1 MSLLAVTAVTG
12 TRAAPALA
20 APPSGGMSGAS
31 VEAMFAGYSA
41 GDEKWAA
48 GDGTASVL
56 LPDNRILWLF
66 SETLIGPVAEDWS
79 VPAETPLVK
88 NTAVVQDGSALVET
102 LTGGAAGAPE
112 SLIPAPAADEF
123 YRIGDAVVEGDTVK
137 AVYQRK
143 KQTGEG
149 PLDFE
154 HVGTALVTFSLP
166 DLTVADVAPLS
177 LGGDIAWGA
186 SILPDGDHTYIYGT
200 EGGDDSD
207 IQFAHLARVPAGNI
221 GGAWQF
227 WTGSGWSSQESASV
241 RLLSGVQ
248 SAFGTLRHGDQYV
261 VVTGD
266 SHLPF
271 DPWFVAYTATSPA
284 GPFTGPIPLHQAPE
298 PTAGENLLHVSGA
311 RLHPDLARAGKLL
324 MSYAVGGF
332 HPDDVYA
339 DVRNGRPRF
348 VEVDWPRPAPGDV
361 PAAPTGLA
369 ATADAE
375 GRVTLG
381 WTAPSGSGLSYW
393 VHRRDLTAGQT
404 HFARE
409 VSAVTGTSMTPDRL
423 IDQHT
428 YEFKVTAAGAGGEGA
443 ASAVITTAVRVLEP
457 PAPEEVSAEADKIGT
472 ATVSW
477 EPVAGAEEYDVAM
490 RDITAGET
498 TLLPVDTV
506 EAGQTELAV
515 EALDDAHQY
524 EFAVTASNTAGESDT
539 SETARV
545 DVALEVPD
553 APSGVTAGPLSDGTI
568 HLNWDHAAE
577 DDWFYVYQRDVTAEE
592 PEFTRLELPVTAG
605 SEMTA
610 GYLVPNHE
618 YEYKIGAVNRLGESD
633 TSPVVE
639 ATATLAPPSAPI
651 NLTVTADDGA
661 ADLSWTGAENPNVW
675 YVVEMRNV
683 SDEEPGFTRLP
694 DPVTTCCTMRAGLLT
709 NGDTYEFRVAAID
722 GGGGESGFS
731 NAATVKPLPPPPG
744 QVTGLTATPLG
755 NGDIQLAWTSQ
766 GPDLWYY
773 VQTKDVTAGET
784 VFKQLALPVT
794 VCCSMTAGYLTTG
807 HIYHYRVLAV
817 SPVGAGSGPVSAT
830 VAATSTVQR
839 PGAPTGLQGVSSGPG
854 NVDLTWTPPAPNLYY
869 YAYWRNVT
877 TGQTTF
883 SRSEYPV
890 STPYASL
897 GYLAGGSQY
906 EFKVTAANSAGEG
919 AFSGTIRVNVLS
931 ALPNPAGGLT
941 ATAGDAKVTLR
952 WTASSTAGVLY
963 NVWMRDVTANSSF
976 RKLDLPVSGTTMI
989 AGYLTNDHLY
999 EFYVT
1004 ATNSA
1009 GDSPASNKVTAR
1021 PFPPIPQPPTGLTA
1035 TAGNGQVVLNWTAS
1049 STVNVYYWV
1058 EMRSKGGKW
1067 KRLKSPVTT
1076 CCSFTAGYL
1085 GNGTRYEF
1093 RMYSFNVAGVSA
1105 NPSGVASATPLPP
1118 AATAPSNLTAFSGA
1132 GKVSLS
1138 WSASPTANVWYW
1150 VYQREA
1156 KGSWRKLP
1164 IPVTRCC
1171 TFTPGNLVNGRIYEF
1186 KVTAFNERNESGASN
1201 TVSTRPSVTLT
1212 RAPIL
1217 NGAATSTSSVELWWT
1232 ATPNATGYW
1241 VEYADI
1247 SANPNA
1253 GWTKISTP
1261 VLGTTFK
1268 GGYLGAGKWYRW
1280 RVTPSN
1286 GDVLGPVSPPLEIRT
1301 RGQVHYSGRYHLGD
1315 SFSAGVGAGYET
1327 GGDCLRSPLAWPL
1340 LLNYAS
1346 SMARHLACTGAEVPD
1361 MRSGQLPGIGQP
1373 GPTLITLTIGGN
1385 DVGFADEL
1393 TDCILGTS
1401 SCTGREAVI
1410 NRAIDNYA
1418 VTLRNTYREIRAI
1431 APGADI
1437 VVAGYPLLLTPP
1449 GVGNC
1454 NAIFDAG
1461 LSDAERRMIRRL
1473 GTRMNGVI
1481 RQSATEAGA
1490 IPVITELS
1498 SEFAGHEACSTNG
1511 EYINQITARWS
1522 HKEGA
1527 MHPNAAGHR
1536 AYQRAVTTR
1545 LGQIHQRGMVRY

>member
-1 MSLLAVTAVTG
+1 MTA
-12 TRAAPALA
+12 TRAETALA
-20 APPSGGMSGAS
+20 APPAGGMSGSA

-56 LPDNRILWLF
+56 LPDGRIVWLF
-66 SETLIGPVAEDWS
+66 SDTVIGPVAEDWS
-79 VPAETPLVK
+79 VPAETPLVR
-88 NTAVVQDGSALVET
+88 NSVVVQDGSSLVDT
-102 LTGGAAGAPE
+102 LTGGVAGAPE
-112 SLIPAPAADEF
+112 ALIEAPAEDEF

-143 KQTGEG
+143 KKTGEG

-154 HVGTALVTFSLP
+154 HVGAALVTFSLP
-166 DLTVADVAPLS
+166 DLGVTSVDPLTQ
-177 LGGDIAWGA
+177 GATIAWGA
-186 SILPDGDHTYIYGT
+186 SILTDGDHTYIYGT
-200 EGGDDSD
+200 EGDDTDD

-221 GGAWQF
+221 GGAWQY
-227 WTGSGWSSQESASV
+227 WTGSGWSAQESTSV

-248 SAFGTLRHGDQYV
+248 SAFGTIHRGDQYILV
-261 VVTGD
+261 AKD

-271 DPWFVAYTATSPA
+271 DPWLVAYTAPSPT
-284 GPFTGPIPLHQAPE
+284 GPFTGPVPLHRSPE
-298 PTAGENLLHVSGA
+298 PTAGEKLLHVSGA
-311 RLHPDLARAGKLL
+311 RLHPDLARSGKLL
-324 MSYAVGGF
+324 VSYAVGALQR
-332 HPDDVYA
+332 DDVYA

-361 PAAPTGLA
+361 PGAPTGLA
-369 ATADAE
+369 ATADSE
-375 GRVTLG
+375 GAVTLG
-381 WTAPSGSGLSYW
+381 WTAPSGSDLNYW
-393 VHRRDLTAGQT
+393 VYRRDLTAGQT

-409 VSAVTGTSMTPDRL
+409 VSAVTGTSLTPDRL

-428 YEFKVTAAGAGGEGA
+428 YEFKVTAANAEGEGA
-443 ASAVITTAVRVLEP
+443 ASAVITTPVRVLEP
-457 PAPEEVSAEADKIGT
+457 PAPEEVSAEADKVGT

-498 TLLPVDTV
+498 ALLPVETV
-506 EAGQTELAV
+506 EAGQTEVAV

-553 APSGVTAGPLSDGTI
+553 VPSGVTAGPVSDGTI
-568 HLNWDHAAE
+568 KLNWDHAAE

-592 PEFTRLELPVTAG
+592 PEFTRLELPVTTG

-618 YEYKIGAVNRLGESD
+618 YEYKIGAVNRLGESE
-633 TSPVVE
+633 TSPVVT
-639 ATATLAPPSAPI
+639 ATATLAPPSAPSG
-651 NLTVTADDGA
+651 LTVRAGDGV
-661 ADLSWTGAENPNVW
+661 ADLTWTGGDNPNVW

-683 SDEEPGFTRLP
+683 TDEEPTFTRLAE
-694 DPVTTCCTMRAGLLT
+694 PVVTCCTMRAGFLT

-731 NAATVKPLPPPPG
+731 NAATVKPLPPPPV
-744 QVTGLTATPLG
+744 QVTGLTATSLA
-755 NGDIQLAWTSQ
+755 NGDIQLAWNSA
-766 GPDLWYY
+766 GPELWYY
-773 VQTKDVTAGET
+773 VQTKDVSAGET
-784 VFKQLALPVT
+784 DFRQLALPVT
-794 VCCSMTAGYLTTG
+794 ECCSMTAGYLTFG
-807 HIYHYRVLAV
+807 HTYHYRVLAV
-817 SPVGAGSGPVSAT
+817 SPIGAGSGPVSAT
-830 VAATSTVQR
+830 AAATATVQR

-883 SRSEYPV
+883 SRSEFPV
-890 STPYASL
+890 STPYISL

-919 AFSGTIRVNVLS
+919 AASGTIRVNVLS
-931 ALPNPAGGLT
+931 ALPNPASGLT
-941 ATAGDAKVTLR
+941 ATAGDAKATLR

-976 RKLDLPVSGTTMI
+976 RKLDLPVSGTTMT

-1021 PFPPIPQPPTGLTA
+1021 PMPPVPQPPTGLTA
-1035 TAGNGQVVLNWTAS
+1035 TAGDGQAVLRWTAS
-1049 STVNVYYWV
+1049 STGNVFYWV

-1076 CCSFTAGYL
+1076 CCTFTAGYL

-1093 RMYSFNVAGVSA
+1093 RLYSFNVAGVSA
-1105 NPSGVASATPLPP
+1105 NPSGVASVTPLP
-1118 AATAPSNLTAFSGA
+1118 AVATAPSNLTASGGA

-1138 WSASPTANVWYW
+1138 WSASATPNVWYW
-1150 VYQREA
+1150 VYQRDA
-1156 KGSWRKLP
+1156 TTKGSWRKLP

-1171 TFTPGNLVNGRIYEF
+1171 GFTAGNLVNGRTYEF
-1186 KVTAFNERNESGASN
+1186 KVTAFNARNESGASN
-1201 TVSTRPSVTLT
+1201 TASGRATVTLT
-1212 RAPIL
+1212 RAPVL
-1217 NGAATSTSSVELWWT
+1217 SGAATSTSSVELWWS

-1286 GDVLGPVSPPLEIRT
+1286 GDLVGPASAPLEIRT

-1315 SFSAGVGAGYET
+1315 SYSAGVGAGYET
-1327 GGDCLRSPLAWPL
+1327 GGACLRSPLAWPL
-1340 LLNYAS
+1340 LLDYPS
-1346 SMARHLACTGAEVPD
+1346 SMARHLACTGAVVPE
-1361 MRSGQLPGIGQP
+1361 MRSNQFPSIGQP

-1393 TDCILGTS
+1393 TSCVMSTS
-1401 SCTGREAVI
+1401 SCTGRELAL
-1410 NRAIDNYA
+1410 NHTIDGVA
-1418 VTLRNTYREIRAI
+1418 ATLRSTYREIRAK

-1437 VVAGYPLLLTPP
+1437 VVAGYPLLITPP
-1449 GVGNC
+1449 GVGDC
-1454 NAIFDAG
+1454 NAIFDLG
-1461 LSDAERRMIRRL
+1461 LDDAERRMIRRL

-1481 RQSATEAGA
+1481 RQTATEAGA

-1498 SEFAGHEACSTNG
+1498 TEFAGHEACSRNG

-1536 AYQRAVTTR
+1536 AYQRAVATR
-1545 LGQIHQRGMVRY
+1545 LSYVHQRGMVRH